1 MVCLNYFA
9 IFKKYI
15 GTANLISFSHK
26 PRSIV
31 VIAEFND
38 SFGNTLMINFV
49 FDYENKKW
57 FKNGTVIQ
65 TPNPSTKRFLVP
77 ILGHFFYMRI
87 IFNATENYFVSDD
100 RWFKTSSIIDEIA
113 LKYSTYLSVI
123 QCQSQNYIPTL

>member
-9 IFKKYI
+9 ICKKYI

-38 SFGNTLMINFV
+38 SFGSTLMMNFV

-57 FKNGTVIQ
+57 LKNGIEIQ
-65 TPNPSTKRFLVP
+65 SPNPSTKRFLVP
-77 ILGHFFYMRI
+77 ISGQFFYMRI
-87 IFNATENYFVSDD
+87 IFNATENYFVSDE
-100 RWFKTSSIIDEIA
+100 RWFKTSSIIDEMA

-123 QCQSQNYIPTL
+123 QWKN